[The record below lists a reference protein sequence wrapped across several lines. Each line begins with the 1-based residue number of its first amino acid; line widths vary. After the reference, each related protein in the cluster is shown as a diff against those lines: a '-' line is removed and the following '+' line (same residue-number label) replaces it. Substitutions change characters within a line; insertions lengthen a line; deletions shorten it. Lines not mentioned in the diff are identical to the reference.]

1 MRAILGPCGERG
13 LIWINTRAG
22 WRRHI
27 HRMTTSDLVRWFS
40 DLSRAD
46 IAVVGGKNASLG
58 EMITTL
64 QPAGIRVPAG
74 FATTAAAYWS
84 LLETNGLAA
93 AISSKLAELDAD
105 AGNVAAV
112 GAAVRERVLAAELPA
127 ALVAAITGA
136 YRELAARSGRKVVSV
151 AVRSSATAEDLPEAS
166 FAGQLETYLNVR
178 GEQALLDACKRCYA
192 SLFTDRAIVYRRIHG
207 FDHMKV
213 ALSVG
218 IQEMVRSDKAG
229 AGVMFSIDT
238 ETGFPKTVLITA
250 AWGLGET
257 VVQGMV
263 DPDEYQVF
271 KPLLADATLKP
282 IVARTLG
289 EKAQKLVYAVRGKA
303 PCKLVSTRREDR
315 LKYVLNDDEVLQLA
329 RWACAI
335 EKHYGQPMDIEWAKD
350 GESGELFIVQ
360 ARPETVQSRKDAGTL
375 KSYVLKSKGAKL
387 VSGLAVGDS
396 ISTGKVCRL
405 ASAKDI
411 DRFQEGAVLV
421 TETTDPDWVPI
432 MKKAAAIVTD
442 RGGRTSHAAIVSRE
456 LGLTAIVGAH
466 NATEVLKDGMEV
478 TVSCAE
484 GDEGHVYAGTADF
497 AVEEI
502 DVAHIPETRTKIMVN
517 LGDPSAAFRWWRLPA
532 DGVGLARMEFIIGNL
547 IRVHPMALVHY
558 DKVKDR
564 RARAQIA
571 QITRGYA
578 DRTEYFVDTL
588 ARGVARIAAAHYP
601 NPVIVRLSDFKTNE
615 YARLIGG
622 EGFEPAEENPMLG
635 WRGASRY
642 YSEGYRDGFALECR
656 ALRRA
661 RDEIGL
667 TNIVVMVP
675 FCRSPEEADR
685 VLAEMA
691 KHGLQR
697 GHGLEIFVMCEI
709 PSNVILAEQFAERF
723 DGFSIGSNDLTQ
735 LVLGVDRDNATL
747 KSLFDERNPAVM
759 DAIATLLAKA
769 RRSGTKTGICGQAPS
784 DHPELARFLVEHGI
798 DSISV
803 TPDSFLAV
811 KRAVAAAEKDTP
823 AMAIEA
829 LARGAGAAADG
840 EAV

>member
-1 MRAILGPCGERG
+1 M
-13 LIWINTRAG
+13 
-22 WRRHI
+22 
-27 HRMTTSDLVRWFS
+27 
-40 DLSRAD
+40 
-46 IAVVGGKNASLG
+46 
-58 EMITTL
+58 
-64 QPAGIRVPAG
+64 
-74 FATTAAAYWS
+74 
-84 LLETNGLAA
+84 
-93 AISSKLAELDAD
+93 
-105 AGNVAAV
+105 
-112 GAAVRERVLAAELPA
+112 
-127 ALVAAITGA
+127 
-136 YRELAARSGRKVVSV
+136 
-151 AVRSSATAEDLPEAS
+151 
-166 FAGQLETYLNVR
+166 
-178 GEQALLDACKRCYA
+178 
-192 SLFTDRAIVYRRIHG
+192 
-207 FDHMKV
+207 
-213 ALSVG
+213 
-218 IQEMVRSDKAG
+218 
-229 AGVMFSIDT
+229 
-238 ETGFPKTVLITA
+238 
-250 AWGLGET
+250 
-257 VVQGMV
+257 
-263 DPDEYQVF
+263 
-271 KPLLADATLKP
+271 
-282 IVARTLG
+282 
-289 EKAQKLVYAVRGKA
+289 
-303 PCKLVSTRREDR
+303 
-315 LKYVLNDDEVLQLA
+315 LNDDEVLQLA

-375 KSYVLKSKGAKL
+375 KSYVLKSTGAKL

-411 DRFQEGAVLV
+411 DRFQDGAVLV

-466 NATEVLKDGMEV
+466 HATAVLKDGMEV

-484 GDEGHVYAGTADF
+484 GDEGHVYAGAADF

-502 DVAHIPETRTKIMVN
+502 RIDDIPQTRTKVMLN
-517 LGDPSAAFRWWRLPA
+517 LGDPSIAFRWWRLPA

-558 DKVKDR
+558 DKVKDA

-578 DRTEYFVDTL
+578 DKTEYFVDTL

-642 YSEGYRDGFALECR
+642 YSDGYRDGFALECR

-661 RDEIGL
+661 REEIGL

-691 KHGLQR
+691 KNGLQR
-697 GHGLEIFVMCEI
+697 GNGLEIFVMCEI
-709 PSNVILAEQFAERF
+709 PSNVILAGAVRRALRRLFHRLERPHAARARRGPRQCHAQVALRRAQPRCNGRYRDIARESTAQRHQNRDLRPGAERSSRVRALPRRARDRF
-723 DGFSIGSNDLTQ
+723 DIGDARQ
-735 LVLGVDRDNATL
+735 LSGG
-747 KSLFDERNPAVM
+747 E
-759 DAIATLLAKA
+759 A
-769 RRSGTKTGICGQAPS
+769 RRRRGGEGHAGHGAQG
-784 DHPELARFLVEHGI
+784 AR
-798 DSISV
+798 
-803 TPDSFLAV
+803 
-811 KRAVAAAEKDTP
+811 
-823 AMAIEA
+823 
-829 LARGAGAAADG
+829 ARGGRCGRRESGIVPDAPALGSSRA
-840 EAV
+840 